1 MPKYLTDRKFKMS
14 AVFVFKIK
22 GAKKDNIFNFLKDSF
37 SVMRGPMDMIFGVF
51 SEIHVRLLTS
61 TSSQVFSRYRKR
73 YTNLNLKKSLK
84 LNEP

>member
-1 MPKYLTDRKFKMS
+1 
-14 AVFVFKIK
+14 
-22 GAKKDNIFNFLKDSF
+22 
-37 SVMRGPMDMIFGVF
+37 MRGPMDMIFGVF